1 MGGGIKME
9 IFKDL
14 APATVVLTF
23 FGAVFSYFI
32 LRPLYAA
39 ISELRL
45 TIRELREEVRINE
58 ERRHQLEIK
67 VAEVD
72 QSAKSAH
79 HRIDTLQRKV
89 IK

>member
-1 MGGGIKME
+1 ME

-23 FGAVFSYFI
+23 LGAVFSYFI

-45 TIRELREEVRINE
+45 TIRELREEGRINE